1 MMHLVFLFST
11 IGFQRNPDYK
21 KGRIE
26 SKLLNKF
33 INKNYTSED
42 DGINASISGKKSSD
56 HMTQMNIEK

>member
-21 KGRIE
+21 EGRIE

-42 DGINASISGKKSSD
+42 DDINAPISENESTD
-56 HMTQMNIEK
+56 HI